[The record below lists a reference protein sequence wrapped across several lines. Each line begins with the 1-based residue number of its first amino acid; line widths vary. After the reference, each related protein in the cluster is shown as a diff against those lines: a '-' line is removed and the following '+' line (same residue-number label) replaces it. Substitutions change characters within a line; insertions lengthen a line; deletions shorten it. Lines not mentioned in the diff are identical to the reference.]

1 MQVRAIMQKSKKI
14 MVRAARGALELMLSV
29 IVIAVFAITIYNY
42 PGYMRT
48 LQMGGNTPIDAKVGI
63 IEGSSSDEPKVRKFE
78 VEVMTGQGGDS
89 AFIGPV
95 QLEFESQKDKVSSE
109 AIFLQPI
116 IPNSAK
122 EDSSA
127 KNASAQK
134 SEIDPMVYA
143 LEFNDEDMQELE
155 HNVEISMETKVAPHV
170 QTQLEENEGI
180 MQPSEPKKRES
191 TL

>member
-63 IEGSSSDEPKVRKFE
+63 IEGSSSDEPKVRKFK

-109 AIFLQPI
+109 EIFLQPI

-134 SEIDPMVYA
+134 SEMDPMVYA

-180 MQPSEPKKRES
+180 MQPSEPTKRES

>member
-109 AIFLQPI
+109 EIFLQPI

-134 SEIDPMVYA
+134 SEMDPMVYA

-180 MQPSEPKKRES
+180 MQPSEPTKRES